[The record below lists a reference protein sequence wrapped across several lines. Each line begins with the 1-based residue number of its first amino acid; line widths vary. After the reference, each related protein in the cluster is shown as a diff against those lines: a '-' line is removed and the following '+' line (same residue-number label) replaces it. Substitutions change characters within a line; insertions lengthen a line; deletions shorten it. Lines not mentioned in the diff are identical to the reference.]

1 MQANGWKIV
10 TTTNMAI
17 IFFIFGLTTD
27 TSELLL
33 ALKSGKSLAF
43 GLTSIL
49 VLSPLV
55 GFICMLIPFK
65 PYEFALGLAVMACVP
80 TSLSS
85 GVTLVIGA
93 YGNGALALLFTVSSN
108 IIGIVTSPLAVKI
121 VLGSATDA
129 KVDSVDLLVKLGV
142 SILMPVLV
150 GKALRE
156 AVKPL
161 RDTIPNFKAPLYLI
175 NNLQVSHWSN

>member
-1 MQANGWKIV
+1 
-10 TTTNMAI
+10 MAV

-33 ALKSGKSLAF
+33 ALKAWRAIAF
-43 GLTSIL
+43 GLASIL
-49 VLSPLV
+49 VLSPLF
-55 GFICMLIPFK
+55 GFLCMLLPFK

-93 YGNGALALLFTVSSN
+93 HGNGALALLFTVSAN
-108 IIGIVTSPLAVKI
+108 ILGIMTAPLAVKA
-121 VLGSATDA
+121 VLGSRLPNAH
-129 KVDSVDLLVKLGV
+129 VDSLDLLFKLGV

-150 GKALRE
+150 GKGLRE
-156 AVKPL
+156 AVAPL
-161 RDTIPNFKAPLYLI
+161 RRTIPRFKAPLYLI
-175 NNLQVSHWSN
+175 NNLQVTGPWALRSRSAR